1 MDFDTDMGRDRG
13 KTTYRNR
20 DMDNVC
26 VRYPTRTWTRTWKW
40 ERTETWTMSVS
51 TVMSV
56 SAFMFKTFL
65 NAVSDNMNRFL
76 KAAEVEIYQK
86 NSFQSLPINL
96 S

>member
-1 MDFDTDMGRDRG
+1 MGRDRG

-26 VRYPTRTWTRTWKW
+26 VRYPTRTCKW
-40 ERTETWTMSVS
+40 ERTETWTMYVS

-56 SAFMFKTFL
+56 SAFMSKIFL
-65 NAVSDNMNRFL
+65 SAVSDNMNRFL

-86 NSFQSLPINL
+86 YSFQSLPIN
-96 S
+96 